1 MGWGE
6 GLRWSED
13 GLAQFK
19 VDETKTDSFQKGTY
33 KFCYQKE
40 EDTEQARAA

>member
-1 MGWGE
+1 MDGVGVRDWG
-6 GLRWSED
+6 WSED

-19 VDETKTDSFQKGTY
+19 VDETKTNSFQKGTY

-40 EDTEQARAA
+40 GC